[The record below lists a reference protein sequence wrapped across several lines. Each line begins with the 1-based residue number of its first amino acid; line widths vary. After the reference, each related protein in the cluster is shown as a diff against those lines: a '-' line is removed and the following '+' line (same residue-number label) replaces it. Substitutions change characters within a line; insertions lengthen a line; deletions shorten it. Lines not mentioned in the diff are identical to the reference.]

1 MSEQVISKIKN
12 EVSVCV
18 LDPAMNVQLNPNE
31 NSLLIL
37 GGLVIPTIENS
48 LFDID

>member
-1 MSEQVISKIKN
+1 MSEQVISKIKS
-12 EVSVCV
+12 EVFVCV
-18 LDPAMNVQLNPNE
+18 LDATKNVQLLPNE
-31 NSLLIL
+31 SSLMIL